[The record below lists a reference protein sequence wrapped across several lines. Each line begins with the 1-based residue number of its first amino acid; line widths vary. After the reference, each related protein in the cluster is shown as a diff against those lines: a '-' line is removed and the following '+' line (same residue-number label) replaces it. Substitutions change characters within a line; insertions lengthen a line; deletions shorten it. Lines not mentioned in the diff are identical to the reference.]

1 VPGILV
7 ILGGMKRLLLL
18 LGVVACG
25 GDPVDVEGTYSIGLT
40 NRENGCNF
48 DNWTVGQQTTG
59 VDVVITQNGEAAIA
73 EVQGGAGLYLNF
85 AFGSNT
91 FSGSVDGSDV
101 DLFLAGTRSQTMGN
115 CTFTYDGRIAAT
127 LSGNALN
134 GTLTYSSNG
143 NDNTD
148 CAAIVCDSVQ
158 EFSGSRPP
166 K

>member
-1 VPGILV
+1 
-7 ILGGMKRLLLL
+7 MKRLLWVL
-18 LGVVACG
+18 LGVIAACG
-25 GDPVDVEGTYSIGLT
+25 GDPVDAEGTYAVGLT

-48 DNWTVGQQTTG
+48 DNWTVGQQTSG
-59 VDVVITQNGEAAIA
+59 IEVVITQNGESAIA
-73 EVQGGAGLYLNF
+73 EVKGGAGLYLSF

-91 FSGSVDGSDV
+91 FSGSVDGSDL
-101 DLFLAGTRSQTMGN
+101 DLFLAGTRAQTSGN
-115 CTFTYDGRIAAT
+115 CTYTYDGRIVAT
-127 LSGNALN
+127 LTGNALN

-143 NDNTD
+143 NNNSD